1 MKYNHELLDYGF
13 VEGVEFKGLMPSA
26 AEKIESLEELL
37 EFESEL
43 VSSCTCNGSDKC

>member
-1 MKYNHELLDYGF
+1 MEQILV
-13 VEGVEFKGLMPSA
+13 VEEN
-26 AEKIESLEELL
+26 ESLEELL